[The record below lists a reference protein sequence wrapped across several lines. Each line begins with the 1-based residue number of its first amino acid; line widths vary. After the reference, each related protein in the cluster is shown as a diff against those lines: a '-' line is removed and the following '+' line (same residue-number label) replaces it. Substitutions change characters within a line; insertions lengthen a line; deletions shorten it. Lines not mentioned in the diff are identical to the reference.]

1 MVLRTA
7 SLTTGLFFII
17 ATLAIPSFGFA
28 KAKNKPA
35 GPQDSIDV
43 LANIPSTGGSVTRVT
58 ETQHYSR
65 TYLYLEHS
73 AGGLTLVDITD
84 ARHPSVLGN
93 LDVPGAS
100 VLAAAGD
107 AALVSSDAAPVASAR
122 PRTMTIMNFADPAHP
137 QTVRQFTNVTCTAA
151 DNGRGLI
158 FVANSEGLWILHRNP
173 AEDPQVQENY
183 AHEVLYNH

>member
-1 MVLRTA
+1 MVLRSA
-7 SLTTGLFFII
+7 NLTTGLILII
-17 ATLAIPSFGFA
+17 ATLSVPLLDFA

-35 GPQDSIDV
+35 DPQDSIDV
-43 LANIPSTGGSVTRVT
+43 LANLPSTGGLVTRLT

-65 TYLYLEHS
+65 TYLYLEH
-73 AGGLTLVDITD
+73 ATGGLTLVDITD

-107 AALVSSDAAPVASAR
+107 AALVSSDAPPAAPAK

-137 QTVRQFTNVTCTAA
+137 QTVRQFTNVTCTVT
-151 DNGRGLI
+151 DNRGLI
-158 FVANSEGLWILHRNP
+158 FVANPEGLWILHRNP
-173 AEDPQVQENY
+173 AEDPQLQESY